1 LKSKHESRW
10 FAMVIFGEE
19 KDWKEF
25 LSPSDQ
31 EILAEVLENTK
42 VHRAAYMQS
51 DDVKVAQLWCAVTEL
66 TKQLKDMESKLEKME
81 KLFKGIVGLAEVEKR
96 KALEERIA
104 EMFKVKKD
112 EEREA
117 TRKIVDALMEF

>member
-1 LKSKHESRW
+1 
-10 FAMVIFGEE
+10 MVIFGEE

-25 LSPSDQ
+25 LGPSDQ
-31 EILAEVLENTK
+31 EILAELLEGTK
-42 VHRAAYMQS
+42 VHRAAYTQAE
-51 DDVKVAQLWCAVTEL
+51 DVKVAQLWCAITEL
-66 TKQLKDMESKLEKME
+66 TKQLKDMESKIEKME

-96 KALEERIA
+96 KALEERVA

-117 TRKIVDALMEF
+117 TRRIVDALMEF